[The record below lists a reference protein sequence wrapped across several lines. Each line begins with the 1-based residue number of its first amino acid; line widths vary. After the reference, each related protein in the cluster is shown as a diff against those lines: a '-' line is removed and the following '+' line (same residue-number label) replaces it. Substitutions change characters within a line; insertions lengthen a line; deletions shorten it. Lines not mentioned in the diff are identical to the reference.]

1 MFEGTAVD
9 ETAEILARLSSL
21 DKQRDYAYM
30 EANGARR
37 RAYELA
43 YAEVHAGGSRGVF
56 DAANAAAHGV
66 WAERCAVIKAEYA
79 ACTGPA

>member
-1 MFEGTAVD
+1 MRAAVAD
-9 ETAEILARLSSL
+9 ETAAVLARFGSPE
-21 DKQRDYAYM
+21 KCRDYALM
-30 EANGARR
+30 EADRGRR

-43 YAEVHAGGSRGVF
+43 YAEVHAGGSREVF
-56 DAANAAAHGV
+56 DAANAVNHAV